1 MPLIQSICYF
11 TDMYEIL
18 PYKSDM
24 ESRWDRFVMEESV
37 NGTFLQ
43 TRKFLNYHPEGRF
56 QDASF
61 FIEKS
66 GIVVAAV
73 PGCNVDGKFVSHQG
87 STFGGPIISKDF
99 FSASRLLEVV
109 NAMDQFL
116 TGQYE
121 GIKIKPTARI
131 FSTEP
136 TDLLEYALEHKGYTR
151 HTELSAYTPL
161 SVEVDPLEQCKREC
175 RHNFRQAEALNLD
188 YGEISDSG
196 LEEFYKFLEL
206 SKARYNTRPVH
217 SLAELRDLKKR
228 FPEEILF
235 RGVWKEG
242 IYLSGMMIFVFKQA
256 RAFHFQ
262 YLAPDDSKRETN
274 ATTALFVNAMR
285 EAAKAGFQKFSWG
298 ISTED
303 SGNYLNENLYRFKE
317 GFGSKPCVNVFYTK

>member
-1 MPLIQSICYF
+1 
-11 TDMYEIL
+11 MYEIL

-43 TRKFLNYHPEGRF
+43 TRRFLNYHPKGRF

-61 FIEKS
+61 LIEKS

-99 FSASRLLEVV
+99 FSASRLLEIV

-121 GIKIKPTARI
+121 GIKLKPTARI
-131 FSTEP
+131 FCTEP

-151 HTELSAYTPL
+151 HTELSAYTAL
-161 SVEVDPLEQCKREC
+161 CATDPLEQCKREC
-175 RHNFRQAEALNLD
+175 RHNFRLSEALNLN
-188 YGEISDSG
+188 YGEIPESS

-206 SKARYNTRPVH
+206 SKARYNTKPVH
-217 SLAELRDLKKR
+217 TLSELRDLKKR

-235 RGVWKEG
+235 RGIWQDG
-242 IYLSGMMIFVFKQA
+242 TYLSGMMIFVFQQA
-256 RAFHFQ
+256 KAFHFQ

-274 ATTALFVNAMR
+274 ATTALFVNALR

-303 SGNYLNENLYRFKE
+303 GGNYLNESLYRFKE
-317 GFGSKPCVNVFYTK
+317 SFGSKPCVNVTYVK